1 MDYKNSVCIDE
12 CVWFFFLNPE
22 LFYDYVTVS
31 CKISFHLVINLMF
44 TAKKGLYVWHL
55 VTRWLK
61 TQVF

>member
-1 MDYKNSVCIDE
+1 MSVCV
-12 CVWFFFLNPE
+12 CVIFFLNPE

-31 CKISFHLVINLMF
+31 CNISFHLVIYLMF
-44 TAKKGLYVWHL
+44 TAKNGLYVWHL

>member
-1 MDYKNSVCIDE
+1 MSVCVCD
-12 CVWFFFLNPE
+12 FFFNPE

-31 CKISFHLVINLMF
+31 CNISFHLVINLMF
-44 TAKKGLYVWHL
+44 TAKNGLYVWHL